1 MVGKAQWQSMTQLVT
16 SCPQPGT
23 DTQLHVLFLGG
34 LRPQPM
40 GGCCPCWG
48 WVSPPQPTHNLENL
62 SQSPSL
68 TPWVIPDS
76 VSLTGNDSNPMIA
89 HLLWCPPL
97 EVGMFHV
104 LSGPRL
110 NVAWSSWGQIVG
122 KGSREAL
129 VQHSC
134 YGRPLGSCS
143 GDWNPVF
150 LVRDSTLRTKFS
162 CMLSHTSSGLIE
174 D

>member
-1 MVGKAQWQSMTQLVT
+1 MTQLVT

-23 DTQLHVLFLGG
+23 DTRLHALFLGG

-40 GGCCPCWG
+40 GGCCPHWG
-48 WVSPPQPTHNLENL
+48 WVSPPQPTRNLENL

-129 VQHSC
+129 VQRSC
-134 YGRPLGSCS
+134 YGRLWAPTPVTGIQSSWLETALLGQNLAVCFPI
-143 GDWNPVF
+143 PV
-150 LVRDSTLRTKFS
+150 LALLKPSQD
-162 CMLSHTSSGLIE
+162 
-174 D
+174 